1 MSGYQRIKCCER
13 CGKEYLATHTR
24 YRYCEDCR
32 EIAKKETIQKY
43 SRLQNKNRRSVLEA
57 ERREYIRNKLVV
69 LSDFMIKRP
78 DSAVLKRFYDIDN
91 VSDVEIDRFFRK
103 LIDEKLGV

>member
-1 MSGYQRIKCCER
+1 MNYQRIKHCER

-43 SRLQNKNRRSVLEA
+43 SRLQNKNRRSALEA

-69 LSDFMIKRP
+69 LSDFMITKPP
-78 DSAVLKRFYDIDN
+78 DDVLKRFYDIDT
-91 VSDVEIDRFFRK
+91 VSDGEIDRYFRK
-103 LIDEKLGV
+103 LIFKKLDGR